1 MPRRHSLTATAAAAA
16 AVLWPLAVVCWLGWV
31 PATSAAWPGTF
42 QSAQQD
48 LRVATTPYDTEVQ
61 DLLAPALAM
70 GLGPMG
76 GSVYVSPSSSSTNA
90 SALFVCAR
98 ADVESMLAP
107 VTVTTF
113 DALFHSMTDVSGQL
127 DVNHGCYMANTQDS
141 VPQCVA
147 ALTST
152 AADCGGFAEDAV
164 GPHLRDAA
172 STDDRRSTS
181 SPAFPGVVP
190 SSAAMLAAYVR
201 DWGQQRLKL
210 ERSLRRTREAT
221 AAFARVHALVHRA
234 ATVPSSK
241 EEARLLRARA
251 TARVAEIASAAYD
264 RVMDKYYIFNTWLG
278 PSLGIVMGGSSDGS
292 SSGDGR
298 GPHSAVGPDVAECS
312 VDTYVRLLLWGNE
325 PLSAVLLELMGT
337 TLKTADLVRAKVLQ
351 PAVRGLE
358 CVQVLTALAVMVL
371 EDEPVRTVA
380 AMLATGTLKN
390 TSVWSLDEFALLAPG
405 YNSDLRQLQLWSLAY
420 AFDTVAHQ
428 AVAHDLVGG
437 TDVAACMHRAGLVV
451 PDSITGTV
459 PPSIYW
465 CLYNTSMSEMTPSA
479 VRQRSLATRESS
491 AAAPNGQCL
500 WGLSVWDGLCGGAAF
515 DPARCRDCPP
525 GSVGD
530 GEGHCVCGDASTM
543 YATLTGGCVAKGPA
557 HDTPGVRVIHT
568 GSNNIVPL
576 SGDNAAVALL
586 SVQLPQTAALFDPSA
601 YLRVDVVCNDSG
613 RGGGG
618 TRFVATP
625 SGDRKASCASVVE
638 YERRQERTGV
648 AHTFGSG
655 TQRFVTYA
663 ENLAISVTGTA
674 AFYGETCSVTVTV
687 DSTLHRASRSVTAGT
702 WTFVPGATPLHLT
715 AYSHASG
722 STSSEAASADM
733 LPRCVDIL
741 AAFSG
746 LAASSAV
753 HVGVCRASGEQ
764 LGVFVAPGRY
774 SLFGLSTQQVAGA
787 RVRRSA
793 GAAQDAAFTSMVQ
806 SLAART
812 GMEVILEG
820 SGGAAAAVLWSA
832 TLQSCVTPLAVNAWR
847 SGWYAN
853 ISVDKLRL
861 ARSLR
866 VRLVDTSETFAFSPV
881 EEVVPLHYEDGEGSD
896 SSDSSGGGGGG
907 SASIADEQ
915 YGFGYVAAIV
925 IASVALAALLVL
937 LGSLVYLLLITDA
950 WPKQLLV

>member
-1 MPRRHSLTATAAAAA
+1 M
-16 AVLWPLAVVCWLGWV
+16 
-31 PATSAAWPGTF
+31 
-42 QSAQQD
+42 
-48 LRVATTPYDTEVQ
+48 PYDTEVQ

-76 GSVYVSPSSSSTNA
+76 GSVYVSPRSSSTDT

-98 ADVESMLAP
+98 ADVGAMLAP
-107 VTVTTF
+107 VTVTTV
-113 DALFHSMTDVSGQL
+113 DALFHSITKVSGQL
-127 DVNHGCYMANTQDS
+127 DVNHGCYMANNEDS
-141 VPQCVA
+141 LPQCVA

-152 AADCGGFAEDAV
+152 AADCGGVAEDAV
-164 GPHLRDAA
+164 EPHLRDAA
-172 STDDRRSTS
+172 STADRDPTS
-181 SPAFPGVVP
+181 SSASPGVMP

-221 AAFARVHALVHRA
+221 AAFARVHALVYSA

-264 RVMDKYYIFNTWLG
+264 RVMEKYYIFNTWVR
-278 PSLGIVMGGSSDGS
+278 PSLGIVLGGSSDGS

-298 GPHSAVGPDVAECS
+298 GPHGAVGPDVAECP
-312 VDTYVRLLLWGNE
+312 VDTYVRLLLQGNE
-325 PLSAVLLELMGT
+325 SLSAVLLELMST
-337 TLKTADLVRAKVLQ
+337 TLTTADLVRTKVLQ

-380 AMLATGTLKN
+380 AMLATGTLED
-390 TSVWSLDEFALLAPG
+390 TSVWSLDEFAMLAPG
-405 YNSDLRQLQLWSLAY
+405 YNNDLRKIQIWSLAY
-420 AFDTVAHQ
+420 AFATVADP
-428 AVAHDLVGG
+428 AVAHELVGG
-437 TDVAACMHRAGLVV
+437 TDVAACMRRAGLVV

-465 CLYNTSMSEMTPSA
+465 CLYNTSMSEMTQSA
-479 VRQRSLATRESS
+479 VRQRSLATRESA

-530 GEGHCVCGDASTM
+530 GEGHCVCGDASAM

-557 HDTPGVRVIHT
+557 HDTPGVRVIHAG
-568 GSNNIVPL
+568 GSNIVPL
-576 SGDNAAVALL
+576 SGDNAVVALL
-586 SVQLPQTAALFDPSA
+586 SVQLPQTAALLDPSA

-625 SGDRKASCASVVE
+625 SGDRKASCVSVVD
-638 YERRQERTGV
+638 YERWQERTGV
-648 AHTFGSG
+648 AHTFDNG
-655 TQRFVTYA
+655 TQHFVTYA
-663 ENLAISVTGTA
+663 ESLTISVTGTA
-674 AFYGETCSVTVTV
+674 AFYGETCNLTVAV
-687 DSTLHRASRSVTAGT
+687 GSTLHRASRSVTAGT
-702 WTFVPGATPLHLT
+702 WTFVPGATPLYLT
-715 AYSHASG
+715 ARKSASS
-722 STSSEAASADM
+722 STSSEASSADL
-733 LPRCVDIL
+733 LPRCVDAL

-746 LAASSAV
+746 PAAPSAV
-753 HVGVCRASGEQ
+753 HAGVCRTPDEQ
-764 LGVFVAPGRY
+764 LGVFVAPGSY

-793 GAAQDAAFTSMVQ
+793 GAAQDAAFTSTVQ

-812 GMEVILEG
+812 SMEVSLEA
-820 SGGAAAAVLWSA
+820 SGAFAAAVLWSG
-832 TLQSCVTPLAVNAWR
+832 TLQSRVTPLALNAWR
-847 SGWYAN
+847 SGWYTN
-853 ISVDKLRL
+853 ISVDKLQRV
-861 ARSLR
+861 RSLR
-866 VRLVDTSETFAFSPV
+866 VRFVDMSGTFAFSPV
-881 EEVVPLHYEDGEGSD
+881 EEVIPLHYEDGEGSG
-896 SSDSSGGGGGG
+896 SSDSSSGGSGG

-915 YGFGYVAAIV
+915 YGAGYVAAIV
-925 IASVALAALLVL
+925 MASVALTALLLL
-937 LGSLVYLLLITDA
+937 LGALVYLLLITDA
-950 WPKQLLV
+950 WPTKLLL